1 MVSDGR
7 EAGAR
12 SRAQFRLAQEIS
24 DTHRRTLVG
33 GVFYLVGWLIV
44 GGYGG
49 AFERHRALATLLAA
63 AFMLLAIARHVV
75 LPPSDPRSGRL
86 WLVWNWSVLIATALC
101 WGAASLWSRLDPAFG
116 AAQGAALLCN
126 VALATAVA
134 HNFAMRP
141 ALALA
146 AMGFIF
152 MPALAALWITG
163 EERAV
168 AVVLSVYVFYLLLAL
183 VRSHR
188 EYESRL
194 ELDWQLRE
202 QRDSFERLS
211 RLDPLTGI
219 ANRRS
224 FQDALARA
232 AERVQANGEPLSL
245 LMLDLDHFK
254 YVNDRHGHVVGDH
267 CLVAFT
273 RELASAFGDAFVA
286 RLGGEEFAVLLPVR
300 GRVARELAEG
310 FRASLASRPL
320 QLGER
325 EVAMTVSIGVGEY
338 HPIRGHLPEA
348 LVRHVDRALYRAK
361 DEGRDRVCDTA
372 GEAISL

>member
-1 MVSDGR
+1 
-7 EAGAR
+7 
-12 SRAQFRLAQEIS
+12 
-24 DTHRRTLVG
+24 
-33 GVFYLVGWLIV
+33 
-44 GGYGG
+44 
-49 AFERHRALATLLAA
+49 
-63 AFMLLAIARHVV
+63 
-75 LPPSDPRSGRL
+75 
-86 WLVWNWSVLIATALC
+86 
-101 WGAASLWSRLDPAFG
+101 
-116 AAQGAALLCN
+116 LCN

-141 ALALA
+141 VLALSSMA
-146 AMGFIF
+146 FIF
-152 MPALAALWITG
+152 LPGLAALWITG

-168 AVVLSVYVFYLLLAL
+168 AVVLTVYVFYLLLAL

-224 FQDALARA
+224 FRDELARA
-232 AERVQANGEPLSL
+232 AERAGAGGEPLSL

-254 YVNDRHGHVVGDH
+254 DVNDRHGHGVGDD
-267 CLVAFT
+267 CLIAFT
-273 RELASAFGDAFVA
+273 RELARAFGDAFVA

-300 GRVARELAEG
+300 ARAARELAEA
-310 FRASLASRPL
+310 FRASLAARPL

-325 EVAMTVSIGVGEY
+325 EVPMTVSIGVGEY
-338 HPIRGHLPEA
+338 HPILGHPPEI

-372 GEAISL
+372 SEALSL

>member
-1 MVSDGR
+1 MESDGR
-7 EAGAR
+7 EAGAHD
-12 SRAQFRLAQEIS
+12 RARFRLGQEIT
-24 DTHRRTLVG
+24 DTHRRMLVG

-49 AFERHRALATLLAA
+49 AFARNPGPAWLLAA
-63 AFMLLAIARHVV
+63 AFLSLAIARHVV
-75 LPPSDPRSGRL
+75 RPPTDLVAGRR
-86 WLVWNWSVLIATALC
+86 WLVWNWAVVIATAVC
-101 WGAASLWSRLDPAFG
+101 WGAASLWAQIDPGF
-116 AAQGAALLCN
+116 AASHSAVLLCN

-141 ALALA
+141 ALALV
-146 AMGFIF
+146 AMSLLFLPGV
-152 MPALAALWITG
+152 AALWF
-163 EERAV
+163 RDDQQAV
-168 AVVLSVYVFYLLLAL
+168 AVVLTVYVFYLLLAL

-224 FQDALARA
+224 FQGELARA
-232 AERVQANGEPLSL
+232 AERVRSRGESLSL

-254 YVNDRHGHVVGDH
+254 VINDRHGHGVGDD
-267 CLVAFT
+267 CLVAFA
-273 RELASAFGDAFVA
+273 RELTTAFGDAFVA

-300 GRVARELAEG
+300 GRIARELAES

-320 QLGER
+320 RFGER
-325 EVAMTVSIGVGEY
+325 EVPMTVSIGVGEY
-338 HPIRGHLPEA
+338 HPITGHLPEM

-361 DEGRDRVCDTA
+361 DQGRDRVCDTSA
-372 GEAISL
+372 EAFSL